1 MGSEEL
7 YTSGAYLEKVPDW
20 HVEESAGKAWQILR
34 LLKRNRLEP
43 RTIADVGCGA
53 GEVLRQ
59 LQMALSTQTYFVGFD
74 ISARAIE
81 LALTRANERITFT
94 LGDIQ
99 QDTAAHF
106 DVLLVLDVVE
116 HVEDYFAFLRA
127 LKDKSDYK
135 IFFFPL
141 ELSAQ
146 SVLRPRGLLHTHDAY
161 GHLHYFTRET
171 ALQSLADAGY
181 QVVDE
186 FYSPDALERPTHLVG
201 RKLLKLP
208 RKLLYSLHQDFAVH
222 LLGGYRLLVLAR

>member
-7 YTSGAYLEKVPDW
+7 YTSGAYVEKVPDW

-34 LLKRNRLEP
+34 LIKRNRLEP

-53 GEVLRQ
+53 GEVLRR
-59 LQMALSTQTYFVGFD
+59 LQMALPPQTRFVGFA

-135 IFFFPL
+135 IFF
-141 ELSAQ
+141 
-146 SVLRPRGLLHTHDAY
+146 
-161 GHLHYFTRET
+161 
-171 ALQSLADAGY
+171 
-181 QVVDE
+181 
-186 FYSPDALERPTHLVG
+186 
-201 RKLLKLP
+201 
-208 RKLLYSLHQDFAVH
+208 
-222 LLGGYRLLVLAR
+222 